1 MFCFSVNYLIIF
13 LQLLLF
19 YNNNNIAN
27 NKNINTYHIQVSI
40 IIIILEI

>member
-19 YNNNNIAN
+19 YNNNNNIAN

-40 IIIILEI
+40 IIILEI

>member
-19 YNNNNIAN
+19 YNNNNNIAN
-27 NKNINTYHIQVSI
+27 NTNINTYHIQVSI
-40 IIIILEI
+40 IIILEI